1 MDKIIT
7 IIGKEWSEV
16 FKNKLVFFSVLFLP
30 LILAVIP
37 LAMLVAFD
45 RIEGMEA
52 EMSDPEIMELA
63 GEMCTGLEPM
73 DCTLVYT
80 LNTFVLMFM
89 ILPVAIPVTI
99 AAYSIVGE
107 KTTRS
112 LEPLL
117 ATPITTV
124 ELLTAKII
132 SAVIPAIGA
141 TWVAFGIFLIGAWL
155 LAPPAVFA
163 EFFKPQW
170 LLAILVV
177 APLLTILATCIAVI
191 VSSRVTDPRV
201 AEQLSALVILPLIVL
216 VIGQSAGLLLI
227 DQQLVLVMGVIVL
240 ALDVLLLY
248 LAIRLF
254 QRETI
259 LTRWK

>member
-1 MDKIIT
+1 MDKVIT

-16 FKNKLVFFSVLFLP
+16 FKNKLVFFTVLFLP
-30 LILAVIP
+30 LILAIIP
-37 LAMLVAFD
+37 LGMLIAFD

-52 EMSDPEIMELA
+52 EMADPEIMALA
-63 GEMCTGLEPM
+63 GQMCTGLSSM

-80 LNTFVLMFM
+80 LNLFVLMFM

-124 ELLTAKII
+124 ELLGAKII
-132 SAVIPAIGA
+132 SAVVPAIAA
-141 TWVAFGIFLIGAWL
+141 TWLAFAIFLIGAWF

-163 EFFKPQW
+163 EFFDAHW
-170 LLAILVV
+170 LLAIFVV
-177 APLLTILATCIAVI
+177 APLLTILSTCIAVI

-201 AEQLSALVILPLIVL
+201 AEQMSALVILPLVFLI
-216 VIGQSAGLLLI
+216 IGQSMGLILI
-227 DQQLVLVMGVIVL
+227 DRQVMIIMGLVVL
-240 ALDVLLLY
+240 IADAILLY

-254 QRETI
+254 ERETI